1 MAIYNLRV
9 TPANGRSAVY
19 RYNYTLRID
28 NFSWDKNE
36 KYNDFLYAE
45 NMNMPSFAKEDPK
58 EFWEACEE
66 LERSNANTFRT
77 IDFSLPTELSDEE
90 NIELASNFAK
100 EIFKNNYAYSLAIH
114 SKKSNKDGVN
124 NIHCHLMFSERELDG
139 IERSKTQ
146 FFKRYNSENPELG
159 GCRKNQTWTAFSKLY
174 YIRQTWEELA
184 NEKLKEKDL
193 ELISSKSLEDQRV
206 DSLVEENYLKA
217 ELLDRPAVHI
227 EKKYIDFAADTPEKE
242 KAIEF
247 FNYAKEIK
255 DLKEKEFKLKSENF
269 EEENQKAKEKFLKK
283 FLGEENYSSLNFD
296 TTEKQKENQEEQPAE
311 QKEESQI
318 EKQVEEQFN
327 FENIFLESIENN
339 ILIDKKEN
347 RLKQLNSITEE
358 DVQSRAFNIVSKG
371 EYPKK
376 VARLKEI
383 DELYDSLVDKNNFKY
398 TTEKAE
404 LEASIEAYKNDE
416 DFINKTTAMIFK
428 INSQMEEEKAELTND
443 LQFLRENNF
452 RDLHLEN
459 TLENKV
465 RTQEFYKKTTEYI
478 SDLKVE
484 KEKIDKEVKEYKSYL
499 ERDIKYDIYFSIK
512 EEAAEKYKEL
522 LSWKKEFEEYN
533 SSLEDKIELS
543 KRIKARELGFKKF
556 NIENNIKEKFDL
568 ELKTRREHYKE
579 LRQTQDDV
587 KGKLSYSFAM
597 IKELKKIK
605 MYDLIEREN
614 ILSEDFKLL
623 EGANKLDKLQY
634 NMKVAILKE
643 DHSKLS
649 KDNINLNEFKLN
661 LSNEERLKYQ
671 PIVVEKIKELQTQL
685 EDLKGQLVDKELTT
699 EDLKTRILDKE
710 TKGNYSKCKL
720 DIAYYKKQIEKGLSV
735 PENYAMLKISLS
747 EIKELEKGYK
757 ISSEQIQAEQQIIN
771 EKNIKVVAKIESV
784 KSELKVNY
792 KTLKGLKL
800 KPKLMNIRPK
810 KQKDNFSKKLRV
822 AQSGRIEIKEETKE
836 REKLE
841 RWENEL

>member
-9 TPANGRSAVY
+9 SPANGRSAVH

-28 NFSWDKNE
+28 DFSWDKNE
-36 KYNDFLYAE
+36 KYDDFLYSE

-58 EFWEACEE
+58 NFWEACEE

-77 IDFSLPTELSDEE
+77 IDFSLPAELSDEE
-90 NIELASNFAK
+90 NIELATNFAK

-114 SKKSNKDGVN
+114 SKKSSKDGVN

-139 IERSKTQ
+139 IERPKEQ

-159 GCRKNQTWTAFSKLY
+159 GCRKNQTWTTFSKLY
-174 YIRQTWEELA
+174 YIRQTWENLA
-184 NEKLKEKDL
+184 NEKLKENNL
-193 ELISSKSLEDQRV
+193 ELISSKSLKDQRL

-227 EKKYIDFAADTPEKE
+227 EKKYIDFAADTLEKE
-242 KAIEF
+242 KAVEF
-247 FNYAKEIK
+247 FNYAKRIK
-255 DLKEKEFKLKSENF
+255 ELKEKEFRLKSENF
-269 EEENQKAKEKFLKK
+269 EEENQKAKERFLKG
-283 FLGEENYSSLNFD
+283 FLGEENYNSLDFD
-296 TTEKQKENQEEQPAE
+296 V
-311 QKEESQI
+311 S

-327 FENIFLESIENN
+327 FENIFLKSIENN
-339 ILIDKKEN
+339 ILIDRKEG
-347 RLKQLNSITEE
+347 RLKQLNSITKE
-358 DVQSRAFNIVSKG
+358 DVESRAFNIVSKG

-383 DELYDSLVDKNNFKY
+383 DELYNSLTDKENFKY
-398 TTEKAE
+398 STEKAE

-416 DFINKTTAMIFK
+416 EFINKVSSMMFE
-428 INSQMEEEKAELTND
+428 INSQMDEEKANITND
-443 LQFLRENNF
+443 LEFLRENNF

-478 SDLKVE
+478 SDLKIQ
-484 KEKIDKEVKEYKSYL
+484 KEKIDKEVKEYKAYL

-522 LSWKKEFEEYN
+522 LSWKEEFEKYN

-568 ELKTRREHYKE
+568 ELKTRREHYKS
-579 LRQTQDDV
+579 LRQTQDDIN
-587 KGKLSYSFAM
+587 GKISYSFAM
-597 IKELKKIK
+597 LKELKNIK
-605 MYDLIEREN
+605 MYDLVERET
-614 ILSEDFKLL
+614 ILSEEFKLL
-623 EGANKLDKLQY
+623 EGASKLDKLQY

-643 DHSKLS
+643 EHSKLS
-649 KDNINLNEFKLN
+649 KEDFKLSEFKVK
-661 LSNEERLKYQ
+661 LSNEEKLNYQ
-671 PIVVEKIKELQTQL
+671 PIIVEKIKDLQTQL

-720 DIAYYKKQIEKGLSV
+720 DVMYHKKQIEKGLSV
-735 PENYAMLKISLS
+735 PENYAMLKISLN
-747 EIKELEKGYK
+747 ELKDMEKGYK
-757 ISSEQIQAEQQIIN
+757 ITSEQIQAEQQIIN
-771 EKNIKVVAKIESV
+771 EKNVKVVAKIETV
-784 KSELKVNY
+784 KKELKVNY

-800 KPKLMNIRPK
+800 KPRLFNIRPTK
-810 KQKDNFSKKLRV
+810 HRDTIAKKLRV
-822 AQSGRIEIKEETKE
+822 AQSGKIDIKEENKE